1 MNGGPRSKP
10 PHSKACTYVYWTPG
24 GAPQK
29 PNCKQAYNK
38 FFEIK

>member
-1 MNGGPRSKP
+1 MNRGPNSKL
-10 PHSKACTYVYWTPG
+10 PHSKARTYAYWTPG

-29 PNCKQAYNK
+29 PNCKQAYK